1 MEVAHF
7 RDDMQPE
14 ACLELHSY
22 FTHVHSHFTH
32 ELLPHE
38 LRASSL
44 VARASSAVATVRIA
58 QSLCHLLR
66 HTSSFRHCSRR
77 VCSLGRHCCRAPSA
91 SLIASAPFI
100 AVVIELSPPPLLL
113 RQNRSG
119 DYSRSR
125 DLVERCLIV
134 VLLLLWR
141 RLEKR
146 WESLLHMGRRIIV
159 VGDLNIAP
167 SAIDRCD
174 AGPEFDNNEFRRWFR
189 SILTQY
195 KRAKPESI
203 LSAHRWKGGR
213 SIKLEGSDHAPVFMT
228 LVDIPDVSLH
238 LLTKD
243 KFLRASK
250 NQSRSVTKAPTMKGI
265 HTTEDRRGIGVDMA
279 GVLAAIA
286 EMKRRFA
293 SQLPITVGGNMVSS
307 SVPVPGG

>member
-1 MEVAHF
+1 MPME
-7 RDDMQPE
+7 
-14 ACLELHSY
+14 
-22 FTHVHSHFTH
+22 T
-32 ELLPHE
+32 
-38 LRASSL
+38 
-44 VARASSAVATVRIA
+44 AT
-58 QSLCHLLR
+58 QSLLFKL
-66 HTSSFRHCSRR
+66 
-77 VCSLGRHCCRAPSA
+77 
-91 SLIASAPFI
+91 
-100 AVVIELSPPPLLL
+100 
-113 RQNRSG
+113 
-119 DYSRSR
+119 
-125 DLVERCLIV
+125 
-134 VLLLLWR
+134 
-141 RLEKR
+141 KR

-238 LLTKD
+238 RTPSLSSRYVPMVYGLQQTIFLTKD

-265 HTTEDRRGIGVDMA
+265 HTTEDRRGIG
-279 GVLAAIA
+279 G
-286 EMKRRFA
+286 
-293 SQLPITVGGNMVSS
+293 
-307 SVPVPGG
+307 

>member
-1 MEVAHF
+1 
-7 RDDMQPE
+7 
-14 ACLELHSY
+14 
-22 FTHVHSHFTH
+22 
-32 ELLPHE
+32 
-38 LRASSL
+38 
-44 VARASSAVATVRIA
+44 
-58 QSLCHLLR
+58 
-66 HTSSFRHCSRR
+66 
-77 VCSLGRHCCRAPSA
+77 
-91 SLIASAPFI
+91 
-100 AVVIELSPPPLLL
+100 
-113 RQNRSG
+113 
-119 DYSRSR
+119 
-125 DLVERCLIV
+125 
-134 VLLLLWR
+134 
-141 RLEKR
+141 
-146 WESLLHMGRRIIV
+146 MGRRIIV

-265 HTTEDRRGIGVDMA
+265 HTTEDRRGIG
-279 GVLAAIA
+279 G
-286 EMKRRFA
+286 
-293 SQLPITVGGNMVSS
+293 
-307 SVPVPGG
+307 

>member
-1 MEVAHF
+1 MKGTMVWYDF
-7 RDDMQPE
+7 DRN
-14 ACLELHSY
+14 LVGYL
-22 FTHVHSHFTH
+22 
-32 ELLPHE
+32 
-38 LRASSL
+38 SL
-44 VARASSAVATVRIA
+44 SGKESN
-58 QSLCHLLR
+58 SCHLATR
-66 HTSSFRHCSRR
+66 
-77 VCSLGRHCCRAPSA
+77 CCKLDLLDISDKEGLKSA
-91 SLIASAPFI
+91 SDIHGA
-100 AVVIELSPPPLLL
+100 AVVACYANGNSNP
-113 RQNRSG
+113 
-119 DYSRSR
+119 
-125 DLVERCLIV
+125 
-134 VLLLLWR
+134 
-141 RLEKR
+141 K

-250 NQSRSVTKAPTMKGI
+250 NQSRSVTKAPTMKGS
-265 HTTEDRRGIGVDMA
+265 HGIDIKGPT
-279 GVLAAIA
+279 
-286 EMKRRFA
+286 K
-293 SQLPITVGGNMVSS
+293 
-307 SVPVPGG
+307 